1 MVVGRNVQ
9 GPSPVPTVPA
19 ATAITRPRPVL
30 ATPEI
35 VAGPSGFIPL
45 LPSGAAPP
53 RSVERLNQCTV
64 MVWVSV
70 AGAVP
75 RAVKTKAD
83 CPAPAPGAGIDVG
96 PGTAMTDPTELWSPL
111 MHRGEMLGQ
120 NP

>member
-1 MVVGRNVQ
+1 MQ
-9 GPSPVPTVPA
+9 GPSPVPTVPD
-19 ATAITRPRPVL
+19 TIAITRPRPVL

-35 VAGPSGFIPL
+35 VAGPSGLIPW

-53 RSVERLNQCTV
+53 CSVERLNQCTV

-75 RAVKTKAD
+75 RAVKTKAA
-83 CPAPAPGAGIDVG
+83 CPAPAPGAGIAVG
-96 PGTAMTDPTELWSPL
+96 PGTAMAEPTEFWFPL